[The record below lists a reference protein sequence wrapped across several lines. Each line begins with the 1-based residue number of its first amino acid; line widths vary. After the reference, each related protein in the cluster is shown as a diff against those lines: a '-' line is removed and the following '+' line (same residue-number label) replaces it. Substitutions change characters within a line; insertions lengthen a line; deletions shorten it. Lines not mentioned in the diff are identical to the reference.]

1 MFSCDR
7 CGSRYNAMHAATL
20 ENCPRCQ
27 IRDWISAPLAFR
39 AFESS
44 DFPEGASLKPR
55 SLPLTATAASAQA
68 RRGRPE
74 SVPQPT
80 PGSLSQPG

>member
-1 MFSCDR
+1 MFSCER

-27 IRDWISAPLAFR
+27 VRDRISAPLAFR

-44 DFPEGASLKPR
+44 DFPGGAGLKPR
-55 SLPLTATAASAQA
+55 SLPLTASSAQA
-68 RRGRPE
+68 GRDRPE
-74 SVPQPT
+74 PAPQPT

>member
-1 MFSCDR
+1 MFSCER

-27 IRDWISAPLAFR
+27 IRDRISAPLAFR

-44 DFPEGASLKPR
+44 DFPEGPGLKPR
-55 SLPLTATAASAQA
+55 GLPLTAASAQA
-68 RRGRPE
+68 RRNRPE
-74 SVPQPT
+74 SAPQPT
-80 PGSLSQPG
+80 RGSLSQPE